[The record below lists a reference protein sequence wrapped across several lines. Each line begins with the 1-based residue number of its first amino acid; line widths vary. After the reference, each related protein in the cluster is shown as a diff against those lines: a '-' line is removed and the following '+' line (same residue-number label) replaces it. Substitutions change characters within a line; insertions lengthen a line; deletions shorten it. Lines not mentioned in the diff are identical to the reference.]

1 MVRMLRAFLLVLLAY
16 TAAGVIAVVSG
27 ILLHDQSPIIVVG
40 AADIAATV
48 VIFFFS
54 VMVRNSS
61 MYDPY
66 WSVAP
71 VAIALFWLLQPGS
84 NGFANPRHVLIF
96 ALLCLW
102 ALRLTANWVSQ
113 WRGLKHEDWRYRDIK
128 RQTGRFYWPVSFLGI
143 HLFPTI
149 LVFGGCLALWPTL
162 SDQNT
167 QFTWLDVVAALVT
180 LTAIVI
186 EATADWQMRRFRRS
200 LSRSTQRDA
209 DAMPRGLWSVSRHPN
224 YFGEVL
230 FWWGLYLFVPLA
242 YPDFRLVI
250 VGPLL
255 ILGLFLGVSIPL
267 MERHLIAG
275 HTEYVEYQR
284 RVVSPFFPWFARSQ
298 QSHTAPLKRDEQSA
312 LPEKNAPQ

>member
-1 MVRMLRAFLLVLLAY
+1 MVRAFLLVILAY
-16 TAAGVIAVVSG
+16 MVAGVVAVVSG
-27 ILLHDQSPIIVVG
+27 ILLRNQAPILVVG
-40 AADIAATV
+40 VADLAATI
-48 VIFFFS
+48 VIFLFS
-54 VMVRNSS
+54 VLVRNSS

-84 NGFANPRHVLIF
+84 NGFANLRHVLIF

-102 ALRLTANWVSQ
+102 AIRLTANWASQ
-113 WRGLKHEDWRYRDIK
+113 WRGLGHEDWRYRDIQ
-128 RQTGRFYWPVSFLGI
+128 RQTGRSYWPVSFLGI

-162 SDQNT
+162 SDENAHLS
-167 QFTWLDVVAALVT
+167 WLDVVAALVT

-200 LSRSTQRDA
+200 VSLSAKRDA
-209 DAMPRGLWSVSRHPN
+209 THAAMPRGLWSVTRHPN

-242 YPDFRLVI
+242 YPDFRLVVI
-250 VGPLL
+250 GPLL

-267 MERHLIAG
+267 MERHLLAG
-275 HTEYVEYQR
+275 HPEYVEYQR
-284 RVVSPFFPWFARSQ
+284 RVVSPFFPWFPRLVRGQ
-298 QSHTAPLKRDEQSA
+298 RGHKPPLQRDE
-312 LPEKNAPQ
+312 